1 MLNGNRINVT
11 REKDK
16 EKWEEKKKRERG
28 ARELKWV
35 GKGWIRSARPMLRCP
50 YYRSSV

>member
-16 EKWEEKKKRERG
+16 EKWEEKKKREEGVR
-28 ARELKWV
+28 
-35 GKGWIRSARPMLRCP
+35 
-50 YYRSSV
+50 